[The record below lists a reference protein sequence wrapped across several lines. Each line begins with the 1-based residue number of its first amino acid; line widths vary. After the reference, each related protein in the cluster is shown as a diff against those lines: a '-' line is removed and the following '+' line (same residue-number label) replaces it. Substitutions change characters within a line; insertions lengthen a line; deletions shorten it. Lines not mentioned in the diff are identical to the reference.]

1 MLRLTLCK
9 MLQGGWNSTNW
20 SCDDLGPLSWGPQ
33 NQPPPCHPPP
43 PLHHHHPWHW
53 YVKPYYVLVAS
64 CWILTFLTSS
74 CKQDL
79 IQNCL
84 LPIVGFAFLHQNNV
98 LEFWSHVVCCSLQ
111 PCWSFNVYSGL
122 IVWFVRNYS
131 FHFIQS
137 SKQNLDTFTINF
149 VFTAK
154 PICISIFFSLA
165 RAPWLT
171 GSGGRKN

>member
-98 LEFWSHVVCCSLQ
+98 LEFW
-111 PCWSFNVYSGL
+111 
-122 IVWFVRNYS
+122 
-131 FHFIQS
+131 FHFSCWLLLLVNIVIYVYDLFLN
-137 SKQNLDTFTINF
+137 K
-149 VFTAK
+149 VK
-154 PICISIFFSLA
+154 KSILRLMMDKIYCSFYHVTCCFLLLA
-165 RAPWLT
+165 TLL
-171 GSGGRKN
+171 KF